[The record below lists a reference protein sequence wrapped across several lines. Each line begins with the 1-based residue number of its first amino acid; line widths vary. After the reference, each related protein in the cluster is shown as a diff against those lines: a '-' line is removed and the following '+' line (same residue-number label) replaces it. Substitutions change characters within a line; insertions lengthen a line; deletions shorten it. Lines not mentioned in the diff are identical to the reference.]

1 MWFRPRQSLGW
12 ASSGWRVGWCKT
24 LSVEGGRQLGP
35 ISNSCGLVL
44 ESTAYPCDKSS
55 HPLLPLLRSVEV
67 TGRAC
72 PLLSLLGP
80 PAEASSSPDLP
91 LPLPLTC
98 PVCRSPISRLAY
110 AAVTSR
116 MDRNIPVTKPWIDTQ
131 VRDETHR
138 RRGVGGSWL
147 DSQGLL
153 PERHLVAVT
162 RRDCSATGEIMLV
175 YVREA
180 PARNF
185 RPAILMEDWSSRL
198 GMCMIKLIRRR
209 SLSVSV
215 TAGGLPL

>member
-1 MWFRPRQSLGW
+1 MAAFGLEIRRLGCPMWFRPRQSLGW
-12 ASSGWRVGWCKT
+12 ASSGWLVGWCKT
-24 LSVEGGRQLGP
+24 LSVEGGRQLAP

-80 PAEASSSPDLP
+80 LCGRASSSPDLP
-91 LPLPLTC
+91 LPLPLPLTN
-98 PVCRSPISRLAY
+98 PVCRSLISRLAY

-185 RPAILMEDWSSRL
+185 RHITVSPDPGAPAKEIH
-198 GMCMIKLIRRR
+198 I
-209 SLSVSV
+209 
-215 TAGGLPL
+215 